1 MALEDRCCH
10 RGVQLSLGSITAAGS
25 LACRY
30 HGWEY
35 DGGDRCV
42 HVPSLCT
49 RTPVPEGFRVRSYP
63 CIEQEHYV
71 WVWMREGPPTVAAPA
86 AIPGAGEHAWRQ
98 GTVEVA
104 CSADLMRDNIL
115 DSSHIPF
122 VHVGTHWAYFLNRM
136 SGFKE
141 YEYEVRLTEQGL
153 VVFYPPLNPPQKPRG
168 PRTCNSLCPI
178 GSPYS
183 SAGSRIRSSSSSTS
197 CASAS
202 FTLAWNGPC
211 ASAKAGMVRSGW
223 ATKTSLGSRT
233 ASSWKAHS
241 GTTAT
246 SVRISSAACQP
257 ISRCCCRARLSA
269 SRAPAAGRVTAARS
283 RSGNWSWCGSSGG
296 FASLQHRPVACEA
309 TPVRSSAAKA
319 LTGRLCPT
327 SPLHRTWPAAWCC

>member
-1 MALEDRCCH
+1 MGEPIVVFRNAQGRAYALEDRCCH

-35 DGGDRCV
+35 DGGGRCV

-49 RTPVPEGFRVRSYP
+49 GTPVPEGFRVRSYP

-104 CSADLMRDNIL
+104 CSADLMLDNIL

-141 YEYEVRLTEQGL
+141 YEYEVRLTEPGL
-153 VVFYPPLNPPQKPRG
+153 VVFYPPVADAQTPHQEHAASYLQFDLPDRVTVFQRG
-168 PRTCNSLCPI
+168 VKNSFFLVIHLVRTGEFHSRVEWPMRQREGGHGAEWLGDENVTLQQDGVILESAQRNYRDFGADFERSVPADFPLLSSRKIVSLAR
-178 GSPYS
+178 
-183 SAGSRIRSSSSSTS
+183 AGRWASDRSSLTQRK
-197 CASAS
+197 
-202 FTLAWNGPC
+202 LVL
-211 ASAKAGMVRSGW
+211 VR
-223 ATKTSLGSRT
+223 
-233 ASSWKAHS
+233 
-241 GTTAT
+241 
-246 SVRISSAACQP
+246 Q
-257 ISRCCCRARLSA
+257 
-269 SRAPAAGRVTAARS
+269 
-283 RSGNWSWCGSSGG
+283 
-296 FASLQHRPVACEA
+296 
-309 TPVRSSAAKA
+309 
-319 LTGRLCPT
+319 
-327 SPLHRTWPAAWCC
+327 